1 METHFDVAPISDDRL
16 RKKAFRPRRPLFF
29 VGCMFGLLCASA
41 CVFGQ
46 TIRVDATAGHSV
58 NSFIPNQT
66 LGAGIDRLPSEA
78 TDRLFQESMIKQFQS
93 SGWQPVT
100 YRQNTELF
108 IEAWHWNP
116 KGTWSDPSGKGY
128 FTGSTALAEPLRHS
142 YGYFLPHRGFTRND
156 GADSGYSR
164 LTDGDLNTYWK
175 SNPYLTHAFTGED
188 DSLHPQW
195 VTIDLKSNQQ
205 VDSIRIAWA
214 EPFARRYL
222 VQYWTGED
230 PIKKPT
236 KGVWQTF
243 PSGAISNGRGGTETL
258 HLATAPVSVK
268 FIRVLMTESSN
279 TCDSH
284 GSADQ
289 RNCVGYAIRELFLG
303 TSSAG
308 GQFHDLVRHT
318 PDPDQT
324 ETLCSSVDPWHEP
337 SDLNAEKDQVGF
349 DLFYTSGITRGLP
362 AVVPVAMLYDVP
374 ENAAA
379 EIAYIEKRGYPISY
393 VEMGEE
399 PDGQY
404 MQPEDYAEL
413 YLQWSAAIH
422 RVDPKI
428 KLGGPVFEGVNEDI
442 ETWPDAQGR
451 TSWVR
456 RFLSYL
462 KNKGRLAELS
472 FFSFEHYP
480 FDPCKIEWSSLYDE
494 PRLITH
500 IMQVWRDDGVPPEV
514 PLIISESNISPD
526 SAEYAVDIFGA
537 LWLGD
542 YIGSFLTAGGSQIY
556 YFHYVSTGVYPGCTH
571 SLGSFGMFTADD
583 HHQITGYTSQYFA
596 SQLIN
601 LEWVKPGDGRH
612 QVFPAASD
620 VLDPAGNVL
629 VTAYPVLRPDGEWSL
644 MLVNRD
650 QENAHS
656 IRIVF
661 HDEKSAEDSSF
672 SGKVDMVTFG
682 SEQYRWHP
690 NVRGGT
696 ADPDGPAKRSTL
708 NAGADTIFE
717 LPKASLSVIR
727 GKVHSA
733 GKSVAGVK

>member
-1 METHFDVAPISDDRL
+1 MMTTVLYPSFPARVSILILA
-16 RKKAFRPRRPLFF
+16 
-29 VGCMFGLLCASA
+29 
-41 CVFGQ
+41 VFMLPAVGQ
-46 TIRVDATAGHSV
+46 TIRVDATPDHTV
-58 NSFIPNQT
+58 NSFAPNQT
-66 LGAGIDRLPSEA
+66 LGAGVDRLGRDA
-78 TDRLFQESMIKQFQS
+78 TDRIFTESVIKQVLS

-128 FTGSTALAEPLRHS
+128 FTGSTALGEPIRHS

-156 GADSGYSR
+156 GADTGYSR

-175 SNPYLTHAFTGED
+175 SNPYLTQAFTGEE

-214 EPFARRYL
+214 DPYARRYL
-222 VQYWTGED
+222 IQYWTGDD
-230 PIKKPT
+230 PIHRPT

-243 PSGAISNGRGGTETL
+243 PTGSISNGRGGTETIR
-258 HLATAPVSVK
+258 LANAAASVK
-268 FIRVLMTESSN
+268 YIRILMTESSN

-284 GSADQ
+284 GSGDR

-303 TSSAG
+303 TADANG
-308 GQFHDLVRHT
+308 GFHDVLRHT
-318 PDPDQT
+318 PDPDQS
-324 ETLCSSVDPWHEP
+324 ETLCSSVDPWHEAANVN
-337 SDLNAEKDQVGF
+337 DKKDQVGF
-349 DLFYTSGITRGLP
+349 DLFFTSGITRGLP
-362 AVVPVAMLYDVP
+362 AIVPIAMLYDIP

-379 EIAYIEKRGYPISY
+379 EIAYLKKRGYPISF

-413 YLQWSAAIH
+413 YLQWSTAIH
-422 RVDPKI
+422 RVDPAI

-451 TSWVR
+451 TSWTR
-456 RFLSYL
+456 RFLDYL
-462 KNKGRLAELS
+462 KARNRLSELA

-494 PRLITH
+494 PRLVTH
-500 IMQVWRDDGVPPEV
+500 IVDVWRNDGVPPNV

-542 YIGSFLTAGGSQIY
+542 YIGSFLAAGGSEVY
-556 YFHYVSTGVYPGCTH
+556 YFHYVSIDVRPGCNQ
-571 SLGSFGMFTADD
+571 SLGSFGMFTADAN
-583 HHQITGYTSQYFA
+583 HQINGYTSQYFA
-596 SQLIN
+596 GQLLN
-601 LEWVKPGDGRH
+601 LEWVQPGSGQHRM
-612 QVFPAASD
+612 FPAASD

-650 QENAHS
+650 QENAHPV
-656 IRIVF
+656 RIVF
-661 HDEKSAEDSSF
+661 HDGKADADSFF
-672 SGKVDMVTFG
+672 SGKVEVITFG
-682 SEQYRWHP
+682 SEQYQWRP
-690 NVRGGT
+690 DVRGGT
-696 ADPDGPAKRSTL
+696 ADPDGPPKRSTIT
-708 NAGADTIFE
+708 ADVNTVFN
-717 LPKASLSVIR
+717 LPKASLNVIR
-727 GKVHSA
+727 GKID
-733 GKSVAGVK
+733 KR